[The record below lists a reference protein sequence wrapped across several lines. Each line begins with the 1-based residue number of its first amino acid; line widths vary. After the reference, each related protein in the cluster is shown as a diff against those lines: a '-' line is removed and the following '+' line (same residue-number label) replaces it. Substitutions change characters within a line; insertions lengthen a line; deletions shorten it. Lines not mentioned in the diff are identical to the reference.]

1 MFINYYFVAS
11 TLPIKY
17 INENHKNK
25 KTLIIIKNQNIY
37 KSYEYL
43 EKLNKNIKIKLLNEY
58 LFFRIF
64 ELIIYFLFF
73 KLKNKKFY
81 FFHECCWPDFDLI
94 IKIFNPISC
103 HIPIVTMNG
112 FKKLKKINK
121 ITHSNQKIKILF
133 CKLFLENFF
142 IIYFRKVD
150 LNYSLFYTFKN
161 YPNNVQT
168 KKYKQ
173 AKQKPKVLNK
183 NILFLVS
190 REFCDNSEII
200 NLYKKI
206 SYLFEIK
213 GFKIYYKDHPNKNS
227 RLNYNFSKL
236 KKINPNKP
244 FELIKKNF
252 DYLIGCGSTPLAYK
266 GEKSICVIKM
276 VKSYKKTNAKFRIN
290 HMKTIYNGKKIFFPT
305 KMSELSDKINKIR

>member
-1 MFINYYFVAS
+1 MFVNYYFVAS

-17 INENHKNK
+17 ISENYQNK
-25 KTLIIIKNQNIY
+25 KTLIIIKNQDIY

-43 EKLNKNIKIKLLNEY
+43 KRLNKNIKIKLLNRY

-64 ELIIYFLFF
+64 ELIIYISFF
-73 KLKNKKFY
+73 KLKDKTFY
-81 FFHECCWPDFDLI
+81 FFHECCWPEFDLI
-94 IKIFNPISC
+94 IKIFNPISY

-112 FKKLKKINK
+112 FKRLKKMNDIRYL
-121 ITHSNQKIKILF
+121 NQRIKF
-133 CKLFLENFF
+133 FFYKLFFESFF
-142 IIYFRKVD
+142 IIYFRKID
-150 LNYSLFYTFKN
+150 FNYSFFYSFKK
-161 YPNNVQT
+161 YPNNVKL

-173 AKQKPKVLNK
+173 AKKEPKVLNK
-183 NILFLVS
+183 NVLFLIS

-206 SYLFEIK
+206 THLFKLK

-227 RLNYNFSKL
+227 RLNYNFSKS
-236 KKINPNKP
+236 KTINPNKP

-276 VKSYKKTNAKFRIN
+276 IKSYEKTNAKFRIN

-305 KMSELSDKINKIR
+305 KMTELSNKINKIR

>member
-1 MFINYYFVAS
+1 MFFNYYFVAS

-17 INENHKNK
+17 INENHQNK
-25 KTLIIIKNQNIY
+25 KILIIIKNQNIY
-37 KSYEYL
+37 KSYKYL
-43 EKLNKNIKIKLLNEY
+43 QKLNKNIKIKLLNRY
-58 LFFRIF
+58 LFLRIF
-64 ELIIYFLFF
+64 ELITYISFL
-73 KLKNKKFY
+73 KVKNKKFY
-81 FFHECCWPDFDLI
+81 FFHECCWPEFDLI
-94 IKIFNPISC
+94 IKIFNPISY

-112 FKKLKKINK
+112 FNKLKKINK
-121 ITHSNQKIKILF
+121 IRYVNQKVKIYL
-133 CKLFLENFF
+133 CKLFLESFF
-142 IIYFRKVD
+142 IIYFRKIG
-150 LNYSLFYTFKN
+150 LNYSFFYSFKK

-168 KKYKQ
+168 KKYKHKKKDFNVSNQ
-173 AKQKPKVLNK
+173 

-206 SYLFEIK
+206 SHIFKLK
-213 GFKIYYKDHPNKNS
+213 GFNIYYKDHPNKNS
-227 RLNYNFSKL
+227 RLNYDFSKL

-252 DYLIGCGSTPLAYK
+252 DYLIGCGSTPLAYN

-276 VKSYKKTNAKFRIN
+276 IKSYEKTNAKFRIN

-305 KMSELSDKINKIR
+305 KMSELSNKINKVR

>member
-1 MFINYYFVAS
+1 
-11 TLPIKY
+11 
-17 INENHKNK
+17 
-25 KTLIIIKNQNIY
+25 
-37 KSYEYL
+37 
-43 EKLNKNIKIKLLNEY
+43 
-58 LFFRIF
+58 
-64 ELIIYFLFF
+64 
-73 KLKNKKFY
+73 
-81 FFHECCWPDFDLI
+81 
-94 IKIFNPISC
+94 
-103 HIPIVTMNG
+103 MNG